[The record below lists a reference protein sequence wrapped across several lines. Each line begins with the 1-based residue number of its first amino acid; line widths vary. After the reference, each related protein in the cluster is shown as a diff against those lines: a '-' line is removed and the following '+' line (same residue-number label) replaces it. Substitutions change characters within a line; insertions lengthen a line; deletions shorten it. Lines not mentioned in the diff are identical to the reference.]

1 MTSDIAIVIA
11 CPYHHLTEVFIEYD
25 RSVDISDISSEVEL
39 ILARASTFSFPRNIS
54 TWTV

>member
-1 MTSDIAIVIA
+1 MTSDIPIVKA

-25 RSVDISDISSEVEL
+25 RSVDMSDISSEVEL